1 MTRKLKICYIA
12 ATSEGATWMVDQLRV
27 LRDVHGFEVAAVVSA
42 DRGGLIDRLKS
53 ENIPFH
59 VANFQAG
66 AASLRE
72 MLGMPL
78 SILRL
83 ARFLRRERFDV
94 VQTHIFKSMVIGRP
108 AAWLVD
114 APVRLAM
121 IAGPFHLEAHSSRW
135 IERTTHWMDTQLI
148 PACHKSLSLCRELGI
163 SEKRLAPVIYYS
175 PDPANFDPSRISP
188 AGIRKEFGWPADTP
202 LICHV
207 AYFYPRLAKANWI
220 PNGLH
225 GRGLKGHGDL
235 IRSMPTILREF
246 PAAKLMLV
254 GIGWTDAGKQY
265 MEEMRALVREMN
277 LEANVV
283 FTGYRADANRIL
295 READVAVQ
303 PSLSENCGG
312 AFEALLLEKP
322 LVVTDVGGLTD
333 VVRDQETGLVVQP
346 SDPND
351 LARGILELLRAP
363 EKARAFGKAG
373 RREMLQNFTID
384 RTASD
389 LSNLHRKL
397 IEERRGEKGY
407 HLATSVFRAL
417 AAAPIFTYMI
427 FRLVILDMFV
437 PMFVA
442 RGRAVAMRLKDFALR
457 QSSRVGRVSIW
468 GVRSVYVG
476 AKSAKRLAYNRVS
489 SGSGPRENE

>member
-42 DRGGLIDRLKS
+42 DRGGLIDRLES

-59 VANFQAG
+59 VANFQVGAG
-66 AASLRE
+66 SLRE
-72 MLGMPL
+72 MLGMPM
-78 SILRL
+78 SIVRL
-83 ARFLRRERFDV
+83 ARFLRRGRFDI

-108 AAWLVD
+108 AAWLAD

-121 IAGPFHLEAHSSRW
+121 IAGPFHLEAYSSRW

-148 PACHKSLSLCRELGI
+148 PACENSLSLCRELGI

-175 PDPANFDPSRISP
+175 PDPANFDPARISP

-202 LICHV
+202 VICHV
-207 AYFYPRLAKANWI
+207 AYFYPRLPKAKWI
-220 PNGLH
+220 PPALH

-254 GIGWTDAGKQY
+254 GIGWTNSGNQY

-277 LEANVV
+277 LESNVV

-322 LVVTDVGGLTD
+322 LVVTGVGGLTD
-333 VVRDQETGLVVQP
+333 VVTDQETGVVVRP
-346 SDPND
+346 SDPQD
-351 LARGILELLRAP
+351 LARGILELLHAP

-373 RREMLQNFTID
+373 RREMLQSFTID

-389 LSNLHRKL
+389 LSNLYRKL
-397 IEERRGEKGY
+397 IERRREDQGY
-407 HLATSVFRAL
+407 RLATSVFRAVE
-417 AAAPIFTYMI
+417 AAPIFTYMI
-427 FRLVILDMFV
+427 FRLVTLDIFA
-437 PMFVA
+437 PMFMAPA
-442 RGRAVAMRLKDFALR
+442 RAFTIRLKDFALR

-476 AKSAKRLAYNRVS
+476 AKSAKRLAYDRAS
-489 SGSGPRENE
+489 SGSGPQENE